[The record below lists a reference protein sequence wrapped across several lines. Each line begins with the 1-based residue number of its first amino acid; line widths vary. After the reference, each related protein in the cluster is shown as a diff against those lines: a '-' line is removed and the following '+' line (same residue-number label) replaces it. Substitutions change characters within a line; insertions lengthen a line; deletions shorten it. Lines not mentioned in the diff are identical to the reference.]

1 MQYQALIRRL
11 THVKQTGSVQDYI
24 ENLNT
29 LMHQMLA
36 HNLNIDP
43 EIFTTTLVLWMG

>member
-1 MQYQALIRRL
+1 
-11 THVKQTGSVQDYI
+11 VKQTGSVQDYI